1 MSKKRRRVLLVDD
14 DESFRRVQ
22 AFKLEQAGYEV
33 TSCAD
38 GETAIDSFGE
48 GSHDVAVTDI
58 RMPGIDG
65 LELLGRLRAISP
77 DTPVVI
83 ITGHGTIET
92 AVEAMK
98 EGAFD
103 FLTKPFPGDHLR
115 LTLERATEMAN
126 LERENRELRRAVEGK
141 FSFENLVGISPP
153 MRRLYEAVELAAPA
167 PSTVLLRGE
176 TGTGKEL
183 VARAIHYNSP
193 RRKEPFV
200 IVNCG
205 ALPNTLVEA
214 ELFGHQKGAFT
225 GADRQRAGKFVAADG
240 GTLFLDEIGE
250 IPLDLQPKILRALQT
265 GEVDRIGQDTPSQVD
280 VRIIAATNRDLDKL
294 IAEGSFRSD
303 LYYRLA
309 VIPLEV
315 PALRERREDIPLL
328 VQHFLSRLGDRTGRP
343 GLRFPREAMPLFDRY
358 PWPGNVRELENVVER
373 MVVMSREETLSLDTL
388 PDAIRRPPEPTG
400 SSLRLP
406 VEGVDFESLEKDFIR
421 QALER
426 TEGNRTRA
434 AQLLGVTRNTLLY
447 RIQKFGLQ

>member
-1 MSKKRRRVLLVDD
+1 MSKKPGRVLLVDD

-22 AFKLEQAGYEV
+22 GFKLEQAGYEV

-38 GETAIDSFGE
+38 GMTAIDSFGE
-48 GSHDVAVTDI
+48 GSHDVVVTDI
-58 RMPGIDG
+58 RMPGISG

-77 DTPVVI
+77 ETPVVV
-83 ITGHGTIET
+83 ITGHGSIET

-115 LTLERATEMAN
+115 LTLERATDMAN

-141 FSFENLVGISPP
+141 FSFENLIGASPP
-153 MRRLYEAVELAAPA
+153 MRSLFEAMELAAPA

-193 RRKEPFV
+193 RMKRPF
-200 IVNCG
+200 ITVNCG
-205 ALPNTLVEA
+205 ALPDTLVQS
-214 ELFGHQKGAFT
+214 ELFGHRKGAFT
-225 GADRQRAGKFVAADG
+225 GADRHRAGKFVAADG

-250 IPLDLQPKILRALQT
+250 LPLDLQPKILRALQT
-265 GEVDRIGQDTPSQVD
+265 GEVDRIGQDTPTQVD
-280 VRIIAATNRDLDKL
+280 VRIIAATNRDLDTL
-294 IAEGSFRSD
+294 IEEGSFRSD

-315 PALRERREDIPLL
+315 PPLRGRREDIPLL
-328 VQHFLSRLGDRTGRP
+328 TQHFLSRLIDRTGRS
-343 GLRFPREAMPLFDRY
+343 GLRFPPEVMPLFEQY

-373 MVVMSREETLSLDTL
+373 MVVMSREDTLSLATL
-388 PDAIRRPPEPTG
+388 PDAIRTQSEPSG

-406 VEGVDFESLEKDFIR
+406 PEGVDFESLEKSLIR

-434 AQLLGVTRNTLLY
+434 AQLLGLTRNTLLY
-447 RIQKFGLQ
+447 RMQKFGLQ